1 MPFDTLVLCPDTPR
15 KVDAAFLHALL
26 LSNMTVSQALPL
38 QSGTSLGEE
47 GVL

>member
-1 MPFDTLVLCPDTPR
+1 MPFDTLVLCPDTR

-26 LSNMTVSQALPL
+26 LSNMTTVSQVLPL
-38 QSGTSLGEE
+38 QSGTSVGEE

>member
-1 MPFDTLVLCPDTPR
+1 MPFDTLVLRPDTR

-26 LSNMTVSQALPL
+26 LSNMTVSQVLPL
-38 QSGTSLGEE
+38 RSGTSVGEE